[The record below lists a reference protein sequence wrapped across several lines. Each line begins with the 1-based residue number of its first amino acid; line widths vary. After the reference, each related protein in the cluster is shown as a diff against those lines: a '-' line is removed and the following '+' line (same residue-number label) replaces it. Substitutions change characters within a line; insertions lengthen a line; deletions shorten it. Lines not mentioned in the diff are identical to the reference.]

1 MKVSLHTARA
11 FLRTFQL
18 RNVPLLD
25 KSDASGRRI
34 VIRSGNL
41 AILVC
46 GRFRCAPLGDSSG
59 THQATGVARH
69 LLFPVGGGSTY
80 SLAIQDQTD
89 VGISGALQPGLSF
102 FGHLNAVSA
111 TLPCGWGG
119 HEQRGPD
126 EQRFHVLHSLRDGFR
141 SALYTGSLPGQR
153 RVTLESPNQT
163 ACPFGL
169 SLKQPLVAHSW

>member
-1 MKVSLHTARA
+1 MHRVGPSGHPLRPPSEPCVKVSLHTAQA
-11 FLRTFQL
+11 FLRTSRL

-25 KSDASGRRI
+25 KFDASGGRI

-69 LLFPVGGGSTY
+69 LLFPVRGGSTY

-89 VGISGALQPGLSF
+89 VGVSGALHTGVCF
-102 FGHLNAVSA
+102 FGRLNAVSA
-111 TLPCGWGG
+111 TRPYGWGR
-119 HEQRGPD
+119 HERRGP
-126 EQRFHVLHSLRDGFR
+126 EQQRFHVLRSIRDGFR
-141 SALYTGSLPGQR
+141 SALYTGSAFV
-153 RVTLESPNQT
+153 RVGSR
-163 ACPFGL
+163 
-169 SLKQPLVAHSW
+169 